1 MTFQT
6 GGVITL
12 NVVGADI
19 MDWNTGVEAVSAH
32 VWKLMFSHVNHTHFW
47 DSRDVDLMG
56 KCDVQGSSI
65 LLAMLVTI
73 LMSGHFQIC
82 LWVVWDQEML
92 GFQIHSSLP
101 FVLERVRAP
110 IPQLQKLV

>member
-1 MTFQT
+1 MELYLPWNDTWIDIGTLPQTPDDVGNVRQITDAHIMTFQT

-56 KCDVQGSSI
+56 KCDVQGSSS

-73 LMSGHFQIC
+73 LMSGH
-82 LWVVWDQEML
+82 
-92 GFQIHSSLP
+92 
-101 FVLERVRAP
+101 
-110 IPQLQKLV
+110 